1 MKGSINQGD
10 AFFWQHEAMQL
21 RKRLAQAERLA
32 DALQSLIDQIDKA
45 NFQDELGH
53 PLRMN
58 VAYFSAKDA
67 LAARGRQGKEQ
78 T

>member
-1 MKGSINQGD
+1 MKGSD
-10 AFFWQHEAMQL
+10 AFFWQREAMQL

-32 DALQSLIDQIDKA
+32 EALLSLIDQIDKA
-45 NFQDELGH
+45 NFMDELGH

-67 LAARGRQGKEQ
+67 LTARGRQGKEQ

>member
-1 MKGSINQGD
+1 MKGSINHSD
-10 AFFWQHEAMQL
+10 AFFWQHEAM
-21 RKRLAQAERLA
+21 RLAE
-32 DALQSLIDQIDKA
+32 ALQSLIVQIDKA

-67 LAARGRQGKEQ
+67 LTARGRQGKEQ